1 MRGGGG
7 FCIFESTRRY
17 FHSLQKKYSSKLDI
31 ISLVYSYLCVAE
43 TKDKM
48 QIDMNELQDN
58 YNPLAIPS
66 EFVSD
71 VHSIIE
77 RGRQQAY
84 ASVGQ
89 ISIAT
94 FWNVGRRIVEE
105 EQRGETRAAYGKQ
118 LIKNLAETLVP
129 QYGNSYSKRNLDYY
143 RKFYLLFPDLEI
155 VNTCVHNLEWSH
167 IRRVLSVATEGQK
180 QIMTNRH

>member
-1 MRGGGG
+1 MDAGGVERLSFNVERRGM
-7 FCIFESTRRY
+7 EN
-17 FHSLQKKYSSKLDI
+17 KYSGMLAWEEGI
-31 ISLVYSYLCVAE
+31 SYLCVAE

-89 ISIAT
+89 ISIVT

-105 EQRGETRAAYGKQ
+105 EQRGETRAAYG
-118 LIKNLAETLVP
+118 ADGSCP
-129 QYGNSYSKRNLDYY
+129 RNL
-143 RKFYLLFPDLEI
+143 RSPP
-155 VNTCVHNLEWSH
+155 SMPS
-167 IRRVLSVATEGQK
+167 SVW
-180 QIMTNRH
+180 R

>member
-1 MRGGGG
+1 M
-7 FCIFESTRRY
+7 EN
-17 FHSLQKKYSSKLDI
+17 KYSGMLAWEEGI
-31 ISLVYSYLCVAE
+31 SYLCVAE

-94 FWNVGRRIVEE
+94 FGMLADESLRRSRVEKPVLRMASNSSRTW
-105 EQRGETRAAYGKQ
+105 QKHWCHNMATVTANAI
-118 LIKNLAETLVP
+118 LTII
-129 QYGNSYSKRNLDYY
+129 GNSICFSPTLRL
-143 RKFYLLFPDLEI
+143 
-155 VNTCVHNLEWSH
+155 
-167 IRRVLSVATEGQK
+167 
-180 QIMTNRH
+180 

>member
-1 MRGGGG
+1 MLTQASLI
-7 FCIFESTRRY
+7 FFHSFICIFELDSNIL
-17 FHSLQKKYSSKLDI
+17 SLIAKKYSSKLDI
-31 ISLVYSYLCVAE
+31 ISLIYSYLCVAE

-58 YNPLAIPS
+58 YNPLTIPS

-89 ISIAT
+89 ISIVT

-143 RKFYLLFPDLEI
+143 RKFSLLFPDLEI
-155 VNTCVHNLEWSH
+155 VNTRVHNLEWSH
-167 IRRVLSVATEGQK
+167 IRHA
-180 QIMTNRH
+180 I

>member
-1 MRGGGG
+1 
-7 FCIFESTRRY
+7 
-17 FHSLQKKYSSKLDI
+17 
-31 ISLVYSYLCVAE
+31 
-43 TKDKM
+43 M
-48 QIDMNELQDN
+48 QIDMNELQNN
-58 YNPLAIPS
+58 YNPLAISS

-105 EQRGETRAAYGKQ
+105 EQSGQTRAAYGKQ

-155 VNTCVHNLEWSH
+155 VNTRVHNL
-167 IRRVLSVATEGQK
+167 
-180 QIMTNRH
+180 